1 MKKRLGITLFVR
13 ANREIVLTEAGESL
27 FKDAKYLAAYS
38 ARAVDKAKEIENR
51 KNRQTIRIGTSIM
64 TPAKFLSD
72 MWEAVK
78 NNVPIVAIDDWVNIH
93 PLLKIIPVEWNY
105 KTPFGVM
112 YSPAPTEMV
121 EKFITILKEIIK

>member
-1 MKKRLGITLFVR
+1 M
-13 ANREIVLTEAGESL
+13 TEAGESL

-112 YSPAPTEMV
+112 YSPTPTEMV